1 MRETV
6 YWPLPTYLLCRL
18 DSVAYGFSAPPL
30 EAPIAPS
37 KRPSK
42 RGGGSLRAILAH
54 LSSGRGG
61 GSASSTLSGS
71 QFWLILGGGPT
82 PSLADVFFSSIG
94 QGGGGVEDFSAQ
106 TAELS

>member
-6 YWPLPTYLLCRL
+6 YWPLPTYLLCPL

-42 RGGGSLRAILAH
+42 RGGGPSE
-54 LSSGRGG
+54 
-61 GSASSTLSGS
+61 
-71 QFWLILGGGPT
+71 QFWLILAPGGGEGLLPQ
-82 PSLADVFFSSIG
+82 PSPGANFGSS
-94 QGGGGVEDFSAQ
+94 
-106 TAELS
+106 